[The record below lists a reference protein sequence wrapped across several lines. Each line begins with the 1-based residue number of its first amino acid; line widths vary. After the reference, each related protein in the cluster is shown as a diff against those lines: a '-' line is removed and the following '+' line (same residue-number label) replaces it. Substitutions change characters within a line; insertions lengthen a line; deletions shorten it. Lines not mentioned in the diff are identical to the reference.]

1 MIKFKV
7 YDKASGME
15 ITDGR
20 EDRFYLDR
28 QGKSFYRV
36 DGYGIMP
43 AENSFKVQMSMPEIP
58 GLPEI
63 AGPEIPGL
71 PEIAGELIE
80 STGIDPE
87 TELAMRL
94 LVVGVEKRPDLS
106 FIKIVQE
113 SIDMARIF
121 FKIKSGMDAENDKKE

>member
-43 AENSFKVQMSMPEIP
+43 AEDSFKVQISMPEIP
-58 GLPEI
+58 E
-63 AGPEIPGL
+63 L